1 MKLDPRTGATL
12 WRAEPGGLVSYVS
25 GKFIYSVHSY
35 VSDRDDD
42 EEGGSPYTADSILGK
57 HATLSIKRLNPA
69 NGRQMWEHCQDR
81 APYDVQFDKNTIRL
95 VFKQEVQVLKFFSL

>member
-1 MKLDPRTGATL
+1 
-12 WRAEPGGLVSYVS
+12 
-25 GKFIYSVHSY
+25 

-69 NGRQMWEHCQDR
+69 NGRQIWEHCQDR